1 MMFILKYFVKLLYY
15 LTYIFQLFNIN
26 GGCRTADLEF
36 IFLIFYFLKGGCRAT
51 RYIFNPR

>member
-1 MMFILKYFVKLLYY
+1 MMFFLKYIIKILYY

-36 IFLIFYFLKGGCRAT
+36 IFLIFYFLKV
-51 RYIFNPR
+51 IFNPR